1 MVLFGALMLIQEF
14 YELSEWIWVAI
25 LIVSGFAVYGIYSIA
40 REEVWML
47 IVSYALLAI
56 GLMIALTTLDVLQ
69 DSFIATYVLLA
80 VAIPFVFGFFRGDR
94 TAWGLLIPAYVL
106 VAVGIMVPLIETDV
120 LTDTIVPVYVMFAI
134 ALPFLVV
141 FGRDTKQLWA
151 LIVGAVLA
159 LAAISFLIAPDLV
172 EYILPVALIL
182 VGIGILV
189 RLITRREGTGTAQDE
204 GSGT

>member
-1 MVLFGALMLIQEF
+1 
-14 YELSEWIWVAI
+14 
-25 LIVSGFAVYGIYSIA
+25 
-40 REEVWML
+40 
-47 IVSYALLAI
+47 
-56 GLMIALTTLDVLQ
+56 
-69 DSFIATYVLLA
+69 
-80 VAIPFVFGFFRGDR
+80 
-94 TAWGLLIPAYVL
+94 
-106 VAVGIMVPLIETDV
+106 MVPLIETDV